1 MKEKPCGD
9 HDYCI
14 RVLNLII
21 DGEANESEKNFYNTH
36 VKECLQCSEYYT
48 IDQAIR
54 EAIRKKLEKKEAPE
68 ELIHLLRIKVKES
81 TRT

>member
-1 MKEKPCGD
+1 MKDKPCED

-21 DGEANESEKNFYNTH
+21 DGEANEAEQVFFNTH
-36 VKECLQCSEYYT
+36 VKECLKCSQYYT

-68 ELIHLLRIKVKES
+68 DLIHSLRNKIKES
-81 TRT
+81 IRS